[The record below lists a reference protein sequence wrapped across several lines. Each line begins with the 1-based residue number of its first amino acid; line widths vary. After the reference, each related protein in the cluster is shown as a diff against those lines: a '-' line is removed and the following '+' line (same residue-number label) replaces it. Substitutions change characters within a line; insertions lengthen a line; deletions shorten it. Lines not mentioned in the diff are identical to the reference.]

1 MNTEASETRTRILE
15 AAAAVFAEHGFS
27 ATTIRMI
34 SGRAKVN
41 LAAVNY
47 HFGNKEGLYREVLRY
62 ARQCAYQRYPLTYGL
77 TDDATPEHRLY
88 AFIHSF
94 LLRTS
99 TDKRNL
105 GFGTLVMRELV
116 EPTNALDMLVDEGI
130 RSMFAQLVAI
140 VRMLTGDDADED
152 LILACSRSIISQC
165 LFYLF
170 SRPVISRMAS
180 EHNFDTENMGM
191 IAEQIMFFSLN
202 ALKSISR
209 IRKDQNSPP
218 I

>member
-1 MNTEASETRTRILE
+1 MDTEQSKTRIRILE
-15 AAAAVFAEHGFS
+15 AAAAIFAEHGFA

-34 SGRAKVN
+34 CGSAQVN

-47 HFGNKEGLYREVLRY
+47 HFGNKEGLYREVLRH
-62 ARQCAYQRYPLTYGL
+62 ARKCAYQRYPLTYGL
-77 TDDATPEHRLY
+77 TDDAAPEHRLF

-99 TDKRNL
+99 GDERNL

-116 EPTNALDMLVDEGI
+116 EPTDALDMLIDEGI
-130 RSMFAQLVAI
+130 RSMFGQLVEI
-140 VRMLTGDDADED
+140 VRVLMGEDADED
-152 LILACSRSIISQC
+152 LVLACSRSIISQC

-180 EHNFDTENMGM
+180 EQKFDPENMGK

-202 ALKSISR
+202 ALKGISR
-209 IRKDQNSPP
+209 NGKDRSHPP
-218 I
+218 T